1 MGNKKKKNS
10 EGVSRKIPTYRSLVW
25 DNIVYEKMVQYHGN
39 ISTVGHIKTSIEKLK
54 KTYSSKIFFFGLQD
68 VRRSS

>member
-1 MGNKKKKNS
+1 
-10 EGVSRKIPTYRSLVW
+10 
-25 DNIVYEKMVQYHGN
+25 MVQYYGN

-68 VRRSS
+68 IRRSS